1 MIGEQAEAS
10 AGGVPGRRWLLTPAV
25 EYVARR
31 GQRKRPMIWPEMDLR
46 LGNWLVIGTLV
57 QRQVFVEVGG
67 FREWPLYED
76 WCLWQRC
83 WKAGAEP
90 VKVPDAVYVARVRG
104 ASRNRQPSR
113 AEKLRIHGEIVA
125 ANFPGYS

>member
-1 MIGEQAEAS
+1 
-10 AGGVPGRRWLLTPAV
+10 
-25 EYVARR
+25 
-31 GQRKRPMIWPEMDLR
+31 MIWPEMDLR